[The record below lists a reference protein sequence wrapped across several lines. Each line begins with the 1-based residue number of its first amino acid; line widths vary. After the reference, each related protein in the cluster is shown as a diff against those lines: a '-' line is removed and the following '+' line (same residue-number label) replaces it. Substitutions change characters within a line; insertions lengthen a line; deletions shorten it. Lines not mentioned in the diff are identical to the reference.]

1 MRRFAMPT
9 FAVLVVMSAAFIL
22 ATVDGLPGVVAS
34 HFGPGSGPNGWMVRS
49 DYLVWMLMLAV
60 AAPCIIVLLIAG
72 LPRVAPRLVNLPHRA
87 YWLAEERRSDTLAT
101 LLAFGCW
108 QGALLTMAAAGL
120 HLVLLEAN
128 AVTPPRLSVSSLVA
142 LLVLFIAAMLAW
154 TGALYARFRTMR

>member
-1 MRRFAMPT
+1 
-9 FAVLVVMSAAFIL
+9 
-22 ATVDGLPGVVAS
+22 
-34 HFGPGSGPNGWMVRS
+34 
-49 DYLVWMLMLAV
+49 MLMLAV